1 MIPTPGD
8 AALALSQSTEI
19 AIVAKATAWL
29 VIGLSAV
36 ALASRTRAS
45 VRHLI
50 LAATFAALITTP
62 LIVVAVP
69 ETTIAIPVEAVSAPS
84 ATATSQVVKAPAV
97 AVDSAGTIV
106 QEPSR
111 ISWWAVAQ
119 LVWVVG
125 LVLSLTPVAATLWR
139 LRSLRRMSLP
149 WPELSPSAQALAEEC
164 GLRRRVELLRHEQ
177 VSSPITFGGWRPVI
191 LMPAHASTWSD
202 ADVRR
207 ALVHELEHVRRA
219 DWLVHLTARFA
230 ISAYWFHPLA
240 WIAWRQLVLE
250 AERACDDAVVARDEG
265 TDYAEQLMTLAQNL
279 SRSAEPALG
288 MAHRSDLAA
297 RVSALLD
304 DTRPRGPAGIGVAA
318 LTIAGAVVMVIG
330 LAPLRAIAVTRDRA
344 VDQPSAG
351 EPAVSVTVPSTYR
364 INQRVRFGN
373 EEVSLGGLLELLRR
387 NQPTRVLVQGDGQV
401 LLRDL
406 TQVMDVLKQAG
417 VEHVAIAEQQ
427 PRVPRRLRA
436 LDRELVEAAE
446 SGDLEDVKDLIDAGA
461 NIDAVVDG
469 DGSPLIAAVR
479 ANRMAVV
486 MELLNRG
493 ADVNLGVDGDGSPLI
508 AAARENQL
516 AIVTELLNRGADV
529 NFAVSGDGNP
539 LIAAATAGAEKVV
552 DLLLSR
558 GAAIDLVVPG
568 DENALI
574 QAAGAGHFAIV
585 KMLVDRGADVN
596 ARVWVDWSRH
606 SRRDGQGRM
615 ADAVEPGA

>member
-8 AALALSQSTEI
+8 AVLALSQSTEI
-19 AIVAKATAWL
+19 AILTKATAWL
-29 VIGLSAV
+29 VIGLTAA

-45 VRHLI
+45 LRHLI

-69 ETTIAIPVEAVSAPS
+69 ETTIAIPMDAVSAPV
-84 ATATSQVVKAPAV
+84 ATPSGQVARAAAPAPNP
-97 AVDSAGTIV
+97 AGATLPAPYRIPWRTLV
-106 QEPSR
+106 QL
-111 ISWWAVAQ
+111 A
-119 LVWVVG
+119 WVVG
-125 LVLSLTPVAATLWR
+125 LVLCLTPVAATLWR

-149 WPELSPSAQALAEEC
+149 WPELSPPAQALAQEC
-164 GLRRRVELLRHEQ
+164 GLHRRIEVLRHEQ
-177 VSSPITFGGWRPVI
+177 VSSPITFGVWRPVI
-191 LMPAHASTWSD
+191 LMPALASTWSD
-202 ADVRR
+202 ADLER
-207 ALVHELEHVRRA
+207 ALVHEMEHVRRA
-219 DWLVHLTARFA
+219 DWIVHLTARVA
-230 ISAYWFHPLA
+230 SSAYWFHPLA
-240 WIAWRQLVLE
+240 WIAWRQLALE
-250 AERACDDAVVARDEG
+250 AERACDDAVVARHER
-265 TDYAEQLMTLAQNL
+265 TDYAEQLVTLAQGL
-279 SRSAEPALG
+279 PETAEPALG

-304 DTRPRGPAGIGVAA
+304 ETRPRGRAGLRAVVV
-318 LTIAGAVVMVIG
+318 TIAIAAVMVTG
-330 LAPLRAIAVTRDRA
+330 LAPLRAIAVARDAAAEQRT
-344 VDQPSAG
+344 AG
-351 EPAVSVTVPSTYR
+351 EPMMSVTVPWTYR
-364 INQRVRFGN
+364 VNQRLLFGD

-387 NQPTRVLVQGDGQV
+387 NKPTRVLVRGDGQV
-401 LLRDL
+401 LLRDV

-417 VEHVAIAEQQ
+417 VDHVAIAEQQ
-427 PRVPRRLRA
+427 PRMPRQLRA

-493 ADVNLGVDGDGSPLI
+493 ADVNL
-508 AAARENQL
+508 
-516 AIVTELLNRGADV
+516 
-529 NFAVSGDGNP
+529 AVSGDGNP
-539 LIAAATAGAEKVV
+539 LIAAATEGAEKVV

-596 ARVWVDWSRH
+596 ARVWAESWRQNGPGGEWRTPLNQARQGGH
-606 SRRDGQGRM
+606 SAIVAFLLQ
-615 ADAVEPGA
+615 AGARE